1 VVAAWLGALVPLA
14 AVAIAASVALGPE
27 LGNGSAEAGAVLA
40 AAALTTV
47 LLAIAGELPGRVLP
61 VAGLALTLAALAAAT
76 TLERAHRRPT

>member
-1 VVAAWLGALVPLA
+1 
-14 AVAIAASVALGPE
+14 VALGPE

-47 LLAIAGELPGRVLP
+47 LLAIAGELPGWVLP
-61 VAGLALTLAALAAAT
+61 VTGLALTLAALAAAT